1 MIGTIKTKIRS
12 LFSKGTDDAAPSS
25 PLPAPADGKPQG
37 QSLSAQPAA
46 PVQAPVISH
55 APAADAA
62 DDKQEAA
69 GGGKR
74 TFE

>member
-12 LFSKGTDDAAPSS
+12 LFSKGTDDAAPLS
-25 PLPAPADGKPQG
+25 PLPGPADGKPQG

-46 PVQAPVISH
+46 PVISP
-55 APAADAA
+55 APAADTA